1 MDNKLSGRCQQ
12 HYGLAFHNKVENH
25 DGEGN
30 AAGDNGG
37 DEEEED
43 SPDSESLDDSE
54 SDSQSE
60 KQECGEELQATD
72 SLNEMKNPQNKRCLK
87 QL

>member
-1 MDNKLSGRCQQ
+1 MLSPFPCPSPPCWKP
-12 HYGLAFHNKVENH
+12 NKVENH